1 MLEKTKMEQNVQ
13 IEELKRDLA
22 DSTEALR
29 EEQALTMEL
38 QQQIEN
44 MKRAPQE
51 LWDEAF

>member
-1 MLEKTKMEQNVQ
+1 MLEKTKMEQDAQ

-22 DSTEALR
+22 DSTELLR

-44 MKRAPQE
+44 MKRAP
-51 LWDEAF
+51 